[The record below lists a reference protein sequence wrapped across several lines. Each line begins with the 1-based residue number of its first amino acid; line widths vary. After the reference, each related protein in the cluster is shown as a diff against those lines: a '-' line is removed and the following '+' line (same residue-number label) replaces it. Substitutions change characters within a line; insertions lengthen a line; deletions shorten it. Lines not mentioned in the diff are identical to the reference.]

1 MECPGKGLRM
11 RCGPGRLALSNLL
24 GATLLL
30 TQTSAPAAGAMA
42 MAEDG
47 PSYGIYSS
55 LLPLGETGG
64 VGWPHGLWLVQNK
77 TVSVVPQDEA
87 CVPKTV
93 STGTA
98 PRFDDTMNPHVAVH
112 PPGQWQKDFNE
123 ILADF
128 DAHCHDRLDLDPN
141 PGLWRVSAP
150 LRLLT
155 PEEQK
160 EFQSTRMGQP
170 SNQAIAEK
178 YKGAA
183 ALYGFSRVY
192 FNASHTVG
200 LVYAT
205 HWCGGLCGQG
215 LWIAVALEG
224 GHWKRLPWNATSWI
238 S

>member
-1 MECPGKGLRM
+1 M
-11 RCGPGRLALSNLL
+11 RYRPSWLIWSNLL

-30 TQTSAPAAGAMA
+30 TQTSVPAAGSMA

-47 PSYGIYSS
+47 ASYSIYSS

-64 VGWPHGLWLVQNK
+64 IGWPHGLWLVENK
-77 TVSVVPQDEA
+77 TVTVVPQDES
-87 CVPKTV
+87 CVPNLE

-98 PRFDDTMNPHVAVH
+98 HRFDDSMNPHIAVH
-112 PPGQWQKDFNE
+112 PPDQWRKDFHE

-141 PGLWRVSAP
+141 PNLWRVSAP

-155 PEEQK
+155 PEEQR
-160 EFQSTRMGQP
+160 EFQSTRTGQP
-170 SNQAIAEK
+170 SKQATAEK

-192 FNASHTVG
+192 FNAGHSVG

-215 LWIAVALEG
+215 FWVAVALES
-224 GHWKRLPWNATSWI
+224 GHWRRLPWNATTWI

>member
-1 MECPGKGLRM
+1 MEYPRRELLM
-11 RCGPGRLALSNLL
+11 RCGWGRLVLSNLL

-30 TQTSAPAAGAMA
+30 TQTSVPAAGSMA

-64 VGWPHGLWLVQNK
+64 MGWPHGLWLVQNK
-77 TVSVVPQDEA
+77 TVSVVPQHET
-87 CVPKTV
+87 CVPKPV

-98 PRFDDTMNPHVAVH
+98 PRFDDTMNPHFAVH
-112 PPGQWQKDFNE
+112 PPDQWQKDFEE

-128 DAHCHDRLDLDPN
+128 DAHCHDRLDLDSN
-141 PGLWRVSAP
+141 PKLWRVSGS

-170 SNQAIAEK
+170 VNQAIAEK

-183 ALYGFSRVY
+183 AIYGFSRVY
-192 FNASHTVG
+192 FNSSHTVG

>member
-1 MECPGKGLRM
+1 M
-11 RCGPGRLALSNLL
+11 RCEPGRLVLSTLL

-30 TQTSAPAAGAMA
+30 TQTNVPTAHSMA

-47 PSYGIYSS
+47 ASYGIYSS
-55 LLPLGETGG
+55 LMPLGETGG
-64 VGWPHGLWLVQNK
+64 KDWPHALWLVQNK
-77 TVSVVPQDEA
+77 TITVVPQDQP
-87 CVPKTV
+87 CLPQPV
-93 STGTA
+93 SPSAA
-98 PRFDDTMNPHVAVH
+98 PPFSDSMNPHVAVH
-112 PPGQWQKDFNE
+112 PPDRWQQDFKE

-128 DAHCHDRLDLDPN
+128 DAHCHERLDLDPN
-141 PGLWRVSAP
+141 PNLWGLSAP

-155 PEEQK
+155 PQEQK
-160 EFQSTRMGQP
+160 EFQSTRFGQP
-170 SNQAIAEK
+170 LNHAAAEK
-178 YKGAA
+178 YKGAP

-215 LWIAVALEG
+215 LWIAVALES
-224 GHWKRLPWNATSWI
+224 GHWKRLPWNANTWI

>member
-1 MECPGKGLRM
+1 M
-11 RCGPGRLALSNLL
+11 RGGPGRLVLSNLL

-30 TQTSAPAAGAMA
+30 TQTNVPAVGSMA
-42 MAEDG
+42 RAEDG
-47 PSYGIYSS
+47 ASYGIYSS

-64 VGWPHGLWLVQNK
+64 KDWPHKLWLVENK
-77 TVSVVPQDEA
+77 TVTVVPQDQP
-87 CVPKTV
+87 CVPQPV
-93 STGTA
+93 STAA
-98 PRFDDTMNPHVAVH
+98 PPFNDSMNPHIAVH
-112 PPGQWQKDFNE
+112 PPDQWRQDFNE

-128 DAHCHDRLDLDPN
+128 DAHCHERLDLDPN
-141 PGLWRVSAP
+141 PNLWELSAP

-160 EFQSTRMGQP
+160 EFQSTRFGQP
-170 SNQAIAEK
+170 LNQAAAEK
-178 YKGAA
+178 YKGAP

-224 GHWKRLPWNATSWI
+224 GHWKRLPWNATTWI